1 MGETKLLN
9 RGLLMLMAGHFTVDH
24 LSGIL
29 PVMIPL
35 LRDRFALD
43 LAATGLI
50 VTIIT
55 ASLSLSQPLFGLFVD
70 RFGTRTL
77 GWLAVAWMAIFFTL
91 IGFAPN
97 YPLVLVAGVLAGLG
111 SGAFHPLGVVNV
123 PVVSNPRQAN
133 TALSLHT
140 VGGTA
145 GYALGPLVGAALFSL
160 FGLRGPILLL
170 PLAIGVS
177 LWLRRGLGPIEE
189 RRRARTARIVAG
201 ETRAMQLRPL
211 LAVLGVVMLR
221 SWCFMVLV
229 NFLPLLYISLGYSAA
244 FYSPLLFVVLISG
257 SIGTVL
263 GGLFADRFNRRP
275 AIVVSLVLLAPA
287 IWLLLAFPGPGAFFF
302 GILVGIVADFSLP
315 SIMTIAQE
323 LMPGRAGVTSGLILG
338 VGFVMGGVGVSITGL
353 IADRIGLTQALALL
367 PLLLAA
373 ALALTLLIPSDQ
385 PKQRGQVSESERA
398 ALEPALAVG
407 RE

>member
-1 MGETKLLN
+1 MGEAKLLN

-24 LSGIL
+24 FSGLL
-29 PVMIPL
+29 PVMIPH
-35 LRDRFALD
+35 LRERFDLG

-50 VTIIT
+50 ATICT
-55 ASLSLSQPLFGLFVD
+55 ASVSLSQPFFGHFID

-77 GWLAVAWMAIFFTL
+77 GWISVAWMAGFFVL
-91 IGFAPN
+91 IGLAPS

-123 PVVSNPRQAN
+123 PVVSDPRRAN

-140 VGGTA
+140 VGGTG

-177 LWLRRGLGPIEE
+177 FWLWRGLGPIEE
-189 RRRARTARIVAG
+189 RRARTARVAAG

-221 SWCFMVLV
+221 SWCFMVLTT
-229 NFLPLLYISLGYSAA
+229 FLPILYISLGYSAA

-257 SIGTVL
+257 SLGTVL
-263 GGLFADRFNRRP
+263 GGLFADRFNRRL
-275 AIVVSLVLLAPA
+275 AIVGSLILLAPA
-287 IWLLLAFPGPGAFFF
+287 IWLMLAFPGPGAFFF
-302 GILVGIVADFSLP
+302 GVLVGVVADFSLP

-338 VGFVMGGVGVSITGL
+338 IGFVTGGFGVSITGAV
-353 IADRIGLTQALALL
+353 ADRIGLTEALMLL
-367 PLLLAA
+367 PTLLAV
-373 ALALTLLIPSDQ
+373 ALALTLLVPSDR
-385 PKQRGQVSESERA
+385 PKVRQRPGGAETKP
-398 ALEPALAVG
+398 LEPALA
-407 RE
+407 E

>member
-1 MGETKLLN
+1 MGEARLLN

-24 LSGIL
+24 FSGLL
-29 PVMIPL
+29 PVMIPH
-35 LRDRFALD
+35 LRDKFGLG

-50 VTIIT
+50 VTLVT
-55 ASLSLSQPLFGLFVD
+55 ASASLSQPFFGLFVD

-77 GWLAVAWMAIFFTL
+77 GWIAVAWMACFFVL
-91 IGFAPN
+91 IGLAPS
-97 YPLVLVAGVLAGLG
+97 YPLVLIVGVLAGLG

-123 PVVSNPRQAN
+123 PVVSDPRRMN

-170 PLAIGVS
+170 PLAIGVAIW
-177 LWLRRGLGPIEE
+177 LWRGLGSIEE
-189 RRRARTARIVAG
+189 RRRARTARIAAG
-201 ETRAMQLRPL
+201 ETRALQLRPL
-211 LAVLGVVMLR
+211 LAVLGIVMLR
-221 SWCFMVLV
+221 SWCFMVVV

-263 GGLFADRFNRRP
+263 GGLFADRFNRRA
-275 AIVVSLVLLAPA
+275 AIVGSLILLAPA

-302 GILVGIVADFSLP
+302 GVLVGIVSDFSLP
-315 SIMTIAQE
+315 AIMTMAQE

-338 VGFVMGGVGVSITGL
+338 IGFVTGGVGVSITGAV
-353 IADRIGLTQALALL
+353 ADRIGLTEALMLLPALL
-367 PLLLAA
+367 AV
-373 ALALTLLIPSDQ
+373 ALALTLFVPSDR
-385 PKQRGQVSESERA
+385 PKGRVRA
-398 ALEPALAVG
+398 GEAEAEAKVLEPVRG
-407 RE
+407 

>member
-24 LSGIL
+24 LSGLL
-29 PVMIPL
+29 PVMYPL
-35 LRDRFALD
+35 LRERFALD

-50 VTIIT
+50 ATICT
-55 ASLSLSQPLFGLFVD
+55 ASISLSQPFFGLFVD

-77 GWLAVAWMAIFFTL
+77 GWIAVAWMGIFFSM

-123 PVVSNPRQAN
+123 PVVSDARRAN

-145 GYALGPLVGAALFSL
+145 GYALGPLVGAVLFSV
-160 FGLRGPILLL
+160 FGLRGPIVLL

-177 LWLRRGLGPIEE
+177 IWLWRGLGPLEE
-189 RRRARTARIVAG
+189 RRKARTARIAAG

-229 NFLPLLYISLGYSAA
+229 SFLPILYLSLGYSAA

-257 SIGTVL
+257 SLGTIL

-287 IWLLLAFPGPGAFFF
+287 IWLLLAFPGPAAFFF

-315 SIMTIAQE
+315 AIMTKAQE
-323 LMPGRAGVTSGLILG
+323 LMPGRAGMTTGLILG
-338 VGFVMGGVGVSITGL
+338 IGFVTGGFGVSITGAV
-353 IADRIGLTQALALL
+353 ADRIGLTQALMLM
-367 PLLLAA
+367 PILLAF
-373 ALALTLLIPSDQ
+373 ALALTLFIPSDQ
-385 PKQRGQVSESERA
+385 PKQRKRIAEAEQPV
-398 ALEPALAVG
+398 LEPALVGG